1 MTKRSGSATTDRSR
15 DESPLGRATRRTA
28 DRDFG
33 LLWAGQSLSL
43 FGDQF
48 MTLALPLLAVTVLG
62 ASPAQAA
69 LLPFALFVPFLPLG
83 LPAGAI
89 VDRLPRRTVMLVCD
103 GVQVLAFGAIWVL
116 AVLGGLTFPV
126 LFALILVSGCA
137 VVFFQ
142 VAYTSYLPS
151 LYGEAEALHRGNTR
165 LALSESAAKALGPM
179 AAGPVIA
186 ALGLVGAIAA
196 NMVSFTASLTS
207 LALIRHREK
216 VATELSTTAPGTAP
230 GSGTTTPGHGREPGW
245 MRRDIAEGL
254 RFALR
259 HPILRPVLACGTVY
273 VLALSMVETSLVL
286 YCRNVL
292 GLSPGWIGVVIG
304 AAAAGYPIG
313 NLLSTRLIRR
323 LGSPRTLVLA
333 ASVSVLGIVAMPAL
347 GSLGG
352 APGAI
357 GLVAG
362 SIVHCVGEGAFSPT
376 SITMRQVLTP
386 ASLLGRV
393 GSVQRFLLWGAIALG
408 SLLAAAATALGGL
421 AAAVWIGAL
430 GTILCLP
437 ALLQRGIRAAMTS
450 APASGVQQDA
460 TRESNNSQ

>member
-1 MTKRSGSATTDRSR
+1 MSVVTSGATT
-15 DESPLGRATRRTA
+15 SPPERAA
-28 DRDFG
+28 GRDFG

-116 AVLGGLTFPV
+116 AVAGGLTFPL

-151 LYGEAEALHRGNTR
+151 LYDEADALHRGNTR

-186 ALGLVGAIAA
+186 ALGLVGAVAA
-196 NMVSFTASLTS
+196 NMASFAASLAS
-207 LALIRHREK
+207 LALIRHRESGTAALG
-216 VATELSTTAPGTAP
+216 VAHEPDAAHTPGTA
-230 GSGTTTPGHGREPGW
+230 TPRVTREPGW

-259 HPILRPVLACGTVY
+259 HPMLRPVLACGTTY
-273 VLALSMVETSLVL
+273 VLFLSMVETSLVL
-286 YCRNVL
+286 YCRNIL

-313 NLLSTRLIRR
+313 NLLSARLIRR

-352 APGAI
+352 PTGAI

-362 SIVHCVGEGAFSPT
+362 SIIHCVGEGAFSPT

-386 ASLLGRV
+386 AALLGRV

-408 SLLAAAATALGGL
+408 SLLAAGATALGGL
-421 AAAVWIGAL
+421 AVAVWIGAL
-430 GTILCLP
+430 GTVLCLP

-450 APASGVQQDA
+450 RADPAHP
-460 TRESNNSQ
+460 

>member
-1 MTKRSGSATTDRSR
+1 MTKRPSSAATDRSL
-15 DESPLGRATRRTA
+15 DEPPLGHATRRTA

-48 MTLALPLLAVTVLG
+48 MTLALPLLAVTILG

-116 AVLGGLTFPV
+116 AALGGLTFPL
-126 LFALILVSGCA
+126 LFALILMSGCA

-151 LYGEAEALHRGNTR
+151 LYDEADALHRGNTR

-186 ALGLVGAIAA
+186 VLGLVGAIAA
-196 NMVSFTASLTS
+196 NMVSFAASLTS

-216 VATELSTTAPGTAP
+216 GTAEL
-230 GSGTTTPGHGREPGW
+230 GSGREPGW

-259 HPILRPVLACGTVY
+259 HPVLRPVLACGTVY

-352 APGAI
+352 TPGAI

-430 GTILCLP
+430 GTVLCLP

-450 APASGVQQDA
+450 APVSDVQQDA
-460 TRESNNSQ
+460 TKESNNSQ

>member
-1 MTKRSGSATTDRSR
+1 MPLRTT
-15 DESPLGRATRRTA
+15 

-69 LLPFALFVPFLPLG
+69 LLPFALFLPFLPLG

-116 AVLGGLTFPV
+116 AALGGLTFPL

-165 LALSESAAKALGPM
+165 LALSESVAKALGPM
-179 AAGPVIA
+179 AAGPVIT

-196 NMVSFTASLTS
+196 NMVSFAASLAS
-207 LALIRHREK
+207 VALIRHREEG
-216 VATELSTTAPGTAP
+216 A
-230 GSGTTTPGHGREPGW
+230 TTPGSAAASGTGREPGW

-273 VLALSMVETSLVL
+273 VLFLSMVETSLVL
-286 YCRNVL
+286 YCRNIL

-362 SIVHCVGEGAFSPT
+362 SIVHCVGEGAFGPT

-386 ASLLGRV
+386 AALLGRV

-408 SLLAAAATALGGL
+408 SLLAAGATALGGL
-421 AAAVWIGAL
+421 TAAVWIGAL
-430 GTILCLP
+430 GTVLCLP

>member
-1 MTKRSGSATTDRSR
+1 MSVVTSGATT
-15 DESPLGRATRRTA
+15 SPPERAA
-28 DRDFG
+28 GRDFG

-116 AVLGGLTFPV
+116 AAAGGLTFPL

-151 LYGEAEALHRGNTR
+151 LYDEADALHRGNTR
-165 LALSESAAKALGPM
+165 LALSESTAKALGPM

-186 ALGLVGAIAA
+186 ALGLVGAVAA
-196 NMVSFTASLTS
+196 NMASFAASLAS
-207 LALIRHREK
+207 LALIRHREPS
-216 VATELSTTAPGTAP
+216 AAEPGTA
-230 GSGTTTPGHGREPGW
+230 RESGW

-259 HPILRPVLACGTVY
+259 HPMLRPVLVCGTTY
-273 VLALSMVETSLVL
+273 VLFLSMVETSLVL
-286 YCRNVL
+286 YCRNIL

-313 NLLSTRLIRR
+313 NLLSARLIRR

-352 APGAI
+352 PTGAV

-362 SIVHCVGEGAFSPT
+362 SVIHCVGEGAFSPT
-376 SITMRQVLTP
+376 SLTMRQVLTP
-386 ASLLGRV
+386 AALLGRV

-408 SLLAAAATALGGL
+408 SLLAAGATALGGL
-421 AAAVWIGAL
+421 TMAVWIGAL
-430 GTILCLP
+430 GTVLCLP

-450 APASGVQQDA
+450 RADQ
-460 TRESNNSQ
+460 RI

>member
-1 MTKRSGSATTDRSR
+1 MSVVTSGATTSPPPDRSA
-15 DESPLGRATRRTA
+15 G
-28 DRDFG
+28 RDFG
-33 LLWAGQSLSL
+33 LLWTGQSLSL

-116 AVLGGLTFPV
+116 AVAGGLTFPL

-151 LYGEAEALHRGNTR
+151 LYDEADALHRGNTR
-165 LALSESAAKALGPM
+165 LALSESSAKALGPM

-186 ALGLVGAIAA
+186 ALGLVGAVAA
-196 NMVSFTASLTS
+196 NVASFAASLAS
-207 LALIRHREK
+207 LALIRHRE
-216 VATELSTTAPGTAP
+216 PGTADL
-230 GSGTTTPGHGREPGW
+230 GIAREPGW

-259 HPILRPVLACGTVY
+259 HPMLRPVLACGTTY
-273 VLALSMVETSLVL
+273 VLFLSMVETSLVL

-304 AAAAGYPIG
+304 AAAAGYPVG
-313 NLLSTRLIRR
+313 NLLSARLIRR

-352 APGAI
+352 PTGAI

-362 SIVHCVGEGAFSPT
+362 SIIHCIGEGAFSPT
-376 SITMRQVLTP
+376 SLTMRQVLTP
-386 ASLLGRV
+386 AALLGRV

-408 SLLAAAATALGGL
+408 SLLAAGTTALGGL
-421 AAAVWIGAL
+421 AVAVWIGAL
-430 GTILCLP
+430 GTVLCLP

-450 APASGVQQDA
+450 
-460 TRESNNSQ
+460 

>member
-1 MTKRSGSATTDRSR
+1 MSVVTPGATTSPPPPPERSA
-15 DESPLGRATRRTA
+15 G
-28 DRDFG
+28 RDFG

-116 AVLGGLTFPV
+116 AAAGGLTFPL

-151 LYGEAEALHRGNTR
+151 LYDEADALHRGNTR

-196 NMVSFTASLTS
+196 NMATFAASLAS
-207 LALIRHREK
+207 LALIRHRE
-216 VATELSTTAPGTAP
+216 P
-230 GSGTTTPGHGREPGW
+230 GSAASGVAREPGW

-259 HPILRPVLACGTVY
+259 HPMLRPVLVCGTTY
-273 VLALSMVETSLVL
+273 VLFLSMVETSLVL

-313 NLLSTRLIRR
+313 NLLSARLIRR

-352 APGAI
+352 PTGAI

-362 SIVHCVGEGAFSPT
+362 SIIHCVGEGAFSPT
-376 SITMRQVLTP
+376 SLTMRQVLTP
-386 ASLLGRV
+386 AALLGRV

-408 SLLAAAATALGGL
+408 SLLAAGATALGGL
-421 AAAVWIGAL
+421 AMAVWIGAL
-430 GTILCLP
+430 GTVLCLP
-437 ALLQRGIRAAMTS
+437 ALLQRGIRAEMTS
-450 APASGVQQDA
+450 RA
-460 TRESNNSQ
+460 

>member
-1 MTKRSGSATTDRSR
+1 MSVVTSGATTSPPPDRSA
-15 DESPLGRATRRTA
+15 G
-28 DRDFG
+28 RDFG

-116 AVLGGLTFPV
+116 AAAGGLTFPL

-151 LYGEAEALHRGNTR
+151 LYDEADALHRGNTR

-196 NMVSFTASLTS
+196 NMASFAASLAS
-207 LALIRHREK
+207 LALIRHRE
-216 VATELSTTAPGTAP
+216 PGTAALGVAHEP
-230 GSGTTTPGHGREPGW
+230 DAAHTPGTTDPDAAHKPGTATPRVAREPGW

-259 HPILRPVLACGTVY
+259 HPMLRPVLVCGTTY
-273 VLALSMVETSLVL
+273 VLFLSMVETSLVL

-292 GLSPGWIGVVIG
+292 GLSPGWIGLVIG

-352 APGAI
+352 PTGAI

-362 SIVHCVGEGAFSPT
+362 SIIHCVGEGAFSPT
-376 SITMRQVLTP
+376 SLTMRQVLTP
-386 ASLLGRV
+386 AALLGRV

-408 SLLAAAATALGGL
+408 SLLAAGATALGGL
-421 AAAVWIGAL
+421 AMAVWIGAL
-430 GTILCLP
+430 GTVLCLP

-450 APASGVQQDA
+450 HA
-460 TRESNNSQ
+460 

>member
-1 MTKRSGSATTDRSR
+1 MSVVTPGATTSPPPPPERSA
-15 DESPLGRATRRTA
+15 G
-28 DRDFG
+28 RDFG

-116 AVLGGLTFPV
+116 AAAGGLTFPL

-151 LYGEAEALHRGNTR
+151 LYDEADALHRGNTR

-196 NMVSFTASLTS
+196 NMATFAASLAS
-207 LALIRHREK
+207 LALIRHRE
-216 VATELSTTAPGTAP
+216 P
-230 GSGTTTPGHGREPGW
+230 GSTASGVARESGW

-259 HPILRPVLACGTVY
+259 HPMLRPVLVCGTTY
-273 VLALSMVETSLVL
+273 VLFLSMVETSLVL

-313 NLLSTRLIRR
+313 NLLSARLIRR

-352 APGAI
+352 PTGAI

-362 SIVHCVGEGAFSPT
+362 SIIHCVGEGAFSPT
-376 SITMRQVLTP
+376 SLTMRQVLTP
-386 ASLLGRV
+386 AALLGRV

-408 SLLAAAATALGGL
+408 SLLAAGATALGGL
-421 AAAVWIGAL
+421 AMAVWIGAL
-430 GTILCLP
+430 GTVLCLP
-437 ALLQRGIRAAMTS
+437 ALLQRGIRAEMTS
-450 APASGVQQDA
+450 RA
-460 TRESNNSQ
+460 